1 MGSSCKSTGF
11 PKNIRVRLA
20 AFPKCLRPTWKSMAL
35 TPVTEG
41 AFLQN
46 TLKSGKRLELDST
59 DDPDLQSPFPSAS
72 KGIQH
77 DHQV

>member
-11 PKNIRVRLA
+11 PKSMSQVSSFFKLS
-20 AFPKCLRPTWKSMAL
+20 KTHMESMAL
-35 TPVTEG
+35 TPVTEA

-59 DDPDLQSPFPSAS
+59 DDPDLQSHFPSAS